1 MMLDRPS
8 SKAVK
13 VLSDITS
20 QCHICCSAISAV
32 PYLYNGTPLAF
43 DVLAHQATIS
53 IKVQSLGEKAG
64 LIILLCGIS
73 HECV

>member
-1 MMLDRPS
+1 MNVYGSIL
-8 SKAVK
+8 
-13 VLSDITS
+13 
-20 QCHICCSAISAV
+20 
-32 PYLYNGTPLAF
+32 
-43 DVLAHQATIS
+43 S